1 MTHGQLLILGLFWFL
16 PIFLL
21 RFLLR
26 YAAKRR
32 MIDKQYAEGDL
43 IWVIPAI
50 NIVLVAM
57 VVVLILSKTVKIPE
71 SKFIKW
77 LTNNDL

>member
-1 MTHGQLLILGLFWFL
+1 MTHDQLLILGVFWFL

-26 YAAKRR
+26 YAAKRD
-32 MIDKQYAEGDL
+32 MLNKSAAEASAF
-43 IWVIPAI
+43 WVMPVI
-50 NIVLVAM
+50 NIFA
-57 VVVLILSKTVKIPE
+57 VVVVIVLILSKGVKIPE

>member
-1 MTHGQLLILGLFWFL
+1 MTHDQLLILGVFWFL

-26 YAAKRR
+26 YAAKRG
-32 MIDKQYAEGDL
+32 MITKSFAQAQP
-43 IWVIPAI
+43 IWIIPVVS
-50 NIVLVAM
+50 IVLLVA
-57 VVVLILSKTVKIPE
+57 VAILILTKKVKIPE